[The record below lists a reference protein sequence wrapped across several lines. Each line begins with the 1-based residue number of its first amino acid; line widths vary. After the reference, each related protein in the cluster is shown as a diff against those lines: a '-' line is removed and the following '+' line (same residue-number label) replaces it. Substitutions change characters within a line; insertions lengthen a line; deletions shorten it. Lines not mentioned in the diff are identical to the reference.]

1 MLPGIKMQ
9 SNKELIDH
17 LIARGVLKTRTIN
30 DAFLAIDRIDF
41 VRPEFLREAYGDY
54 PLPIGYGQTISQPFT
69 VAFMFE
75 LLQPQKG
82 DKVLDVGSGSGWTT
96 TLLAHIVQEEGSVI
110 GTERVPE
117 LVEFGRKNLVKYHL
131 PNAKIIQAGDDVG
144 CPGKQFDKILVSAS
158 ATRMPLEL
166 IEQLKIGGRMV
177 IPVQSSIY
185 SVDKTSQDQVEKIEY
200 YGFSF
205 VPLIY

>member
-9 SNKELIDH
+9 SNKA
-17 LIARGVLKTRTIN
+17 LIAHLTANGVLKTTAIN
-30 DAFLAIDRIDF
+30 DAFMAVDRIDF
-41 VRPEFLREAYGDY
+41 IRPEFLREAYGDY
-54 PLPIGYGQTISQPFT
+54 PLAIGYGQTISQPYT
-69 VAFMFE
+69 VAFMLE

-96 TLLAHIVQEEGSVI
+96 TLLAYIVQKEGRVL
-110 GTERVPE
+110 GTECIPE
-117 LVEFGRKNLVKYHL
+117 LVEFGNKNLEKYHL
-131 PNAKIIQAGDDVG
+131 PNAKIIQAGDEIG
-144 CPGKQFDKILVSAS
+144 RPGKQFDKILVSAS
-158 ATRMPLEL
+158 AARIPLEL
-166 IEQLKIGGRMV
+166 IEQLKVGGRMV